1 MAESV
6 ACSLPSQLIE
16 GIRLGF
22 FHSDMGHRRNLVRV
36 DYSMEHREF
45 RTLSGTLPGGSV
57 HISVRIGFAAHLPV
71 LDKAPTTLE

>member
-1 MAESV
+1 
-6 ACSLPSQLIE
+6 
-16 GIRLGF
+16 
-22 FHSDMGHRRNLVRV
+22 MGYRRNLVRV